1 MILKVEKIL
10 QNEMKRMVK
19 RKEDDNIDD
28 DVVAMSDRERR
39 SKTRHNLVKNFSIS
53 KFLVE
58 LCIDNPTN
66 LTGDLL

>member
-10 QNEMKRMVK
+10 QRKMKW
-19 RKEDDNIDD
+19 KEDDNIDDD